1 MNDNLPDL
9 TTSISPVGVKARVP
23 PRRRIAPYVVGALV
37 GALAI
42 GCLMAV
48 GFLLLVQRGVSEVM
62 QMGPWPAPNIPAKE
76 LITVDLSGLGLRAG
90 PAQNARTDESWAGGG
105 YTDGVLVTY
114 SANNRTVA
122 TIWAMKYPNG
132 SAAANDF
139 GIVQQWVAKP
149 GNCGLSTY
157 AYLGNSGVLHCQYA
171 HAYEKLFWN
180 SSWIVA
186 IEALEGTS
194 KSPDVLVDLVRDAL
208 AAHWKAMSKAAS

>member
-1 MNDNLPDL
+1 MNDDLPDL
-9 TTSISPVGVKARVP
+9 TTSISPVGVKASVP
-23 PRRRIAPYVVGALV
+23 PWRRIAPYVVGGLV
-37 GALAI
+37 GALVI

-48 GFLLLVQRGVSEVM
+48 RFLLLVQRGISEVM
-62 QMGPWPAPNIPAKE
+62 QMGPWPASEVPARE
-76 LITVDLSGLGLRAG
+76 LITVDLSDLGLRAG
-90 PAQNARTDESWAGGG
+90 PVQNARSDELWGDGG
-105 YTDGVLVTY
+105 YTYGVLVTY
-114 SANNRTVA
+114 STNNRTVA
-122 TIWAMKYPNG
+122 TIWAMKYPDG

-149 GNCGLSTY
+149 GNCRLSTY

-194 KSPDVLVDLVRDAL
+194 NSPDVLIDLVRDAL
-208 AAHWKAMSKAAS
+208 AAHWKAMSNAAS